1 MNITE
6 IINCLK
12 QREYNYYGLRSMTW
26 NPINHKSVRATVGE
40 ILDNSYAWDDG
51 ETTDYQLTGTSA
63 LEIDIDANEER
74 INQVIA
80 DIAVYHSHQ
89 VVLLGSY
96 SRDYGSDDGE
106 IILRNAEALLTWDI

>member
-1 MNITE
+1 MNASE
-6 IINCLK
+6 IINYLE
-12 QREYNYYGLRSMTW
+12 QRKYNYYGLRSMTR
-26 NPINHKSVRATVGE
+26 NPIDYTSMVATVGE

-63 LEIDIDANEER
+63 LEIDIDDNEER

-80 DIAVYHSHQ
+80 DIAVYHSGQ

-96 SRDYGSDDGE
+96 SRDYGSDEGE
-106 IILRNAEALLTWDI
+106 VILRNAEVLLTWDI